1 MSIDTTHHILLHH
14 KDNLAFLYHILRIQ
28 ESYNFMHSNS
38 YNFMHSIFFSLE
50 KSPSDFF
57 LDHSDWVIVYFF
69 TFLVAI
75 QHLIH
80 SCLFMSCHSFLQSN
94 NNNKKSFGPSDL
106 FQSIPF
112 DLPFFLFSTQLWQ
125 IYQNVGFFLSNFS
138 HFTLNIHTILFN
150 VCLMCILFKPDHS
163 LHSLHCWQWSQWSFH
178 MHNSFFCSFEI
189 KR

>member
-94 NNNKKSFGPSDL
+94 NNKKSVLVHLICSSQFHL
-106 FQSIPF
+106 I
-112 DLPFFLFSTQLWQ
+112 FLFSYFLLSYDKFTKMLAFFSRISLILPLIYTQYCSMCVWCAFYLNL
-125 IYQNVGFFLSNFS
+125 IIRCIRCIVDNDRSD
-138 HFTLNIHTILFN
+138 HFTCTT
-150 VCLMCILFKPDHS
+150 V
-163 LHSLHCWQWSQWSFH
+163 
-178 MHNSFFCSFEI
+178 FFVRS
-189 KR
+189 K